1 MGLKCFTIDSF
12 ILATSK
18 HCRLDQKYTSFTYTE
33 DWKVFDSKYEQ
44 VKLSELLEELPIVK
58 LKKGELEDY
67 YYLVNISDQQKRSGE
82 LENVKLVNEIGS
94 DKNFLGDADIFI
106 SKLGMPKGY
115 IFINTYKNQNI
126 LGSTELIPY
135 KAKNKN
141 LTLYLKYLL
150 LNPKILSVYSAL
162 ESGKTPSHKRVNPNE
177 LLQIKIPLISKTEHG
192 QIVAKIEPIEKNIKE
207 LKAQITPPQE
217 VINKIFTREFG
228 FDLETFEKLKKIKYY
243 YLDLSNFGNNKDIRQ
258 SVKFH
263 RDAGY
268 FVNRELNKITD
279 KKIKDY
285 ISESIVLGKG
295 VSPSD
300 YDDNGDYYYISMA
313 NIKNWQFES
322 EDTKRVSKEYSDKNQ
337 NKTVSKNDILIARS
351 GEGTIGKI
359 ALIGIE
365 DIQGI
370 FADFTMRIR
379 LNNYNQLFAY
389 YYFRT
394 EYFQYLIEINK
405 KGLGNNTNI
414 FPSQIQEF
422 PMIDISL
429 KEQQK
434 IVDEIKAELDKQGEM
449 KKKIEAERNKI
460 DEIVEKAIK

>member
-1 MGLKCFTIDSF
+1 MGLKTFTINF
-12 ILATSK
+12 
-18 HCRLDQKYTSFTYTE
+18 
-33 DWKVFDSKYEQ
+33 
-44 VKLSELLEELPIVK
+44 SELRKDFFLRSDFDYFEIKKKLNLEKAPRLKKYLTFLETGKPITPKDYSEDETDNVHIVVRNIVDGNFEENNLIYITDEKAEELEKYRINNGDIIIAISSNCGFSFYYDGTDKRNLTLSHYLARFRVNQ
-58 LKKGELEDY
+58 ELI
-67 YYLVNISDQQKRSGE
+67 N
-82 LENVKLVNEIGS
+82 
-94 DKNFLGDADIFI
+94 
-106 SKLGMPKGY
+106 P
-115 IFINTYKNQNI
+115 IFINYYINSKILKQYFRSVETGKTLKNLSKYYI
-126 LGSTELIPY
+126 KELPVLIP
-135 KAKNKN
+135 NK
-141 LTLYLKYLL
+141 
-150 LNPKILSVYSAL
+150 
-162 ESGKTPSHKRVNPNE
+162 KT
-177 LLQIKIPLISKTEHG
+177 QD
-192 QIVAKIEPIEKNIKE
+192 QIVTKIEPIEKKIKE
-207 LKAQITPPQE
+207 LKAQIKPPQE
-217 VINKIFTREFG
+217 VINKVFAREFG
-228 FDLETFEKLKKIKYY
+228 FDLETFEELKKIKYY

-268 FVNRELNKITD
+268 FVNRELNKITN
-279 KKIKDY
+279 KKIKDF
-285 ISESIVLGKG
+285 IFESIVLGKG

-322 EDTKRVSKEYSDKNQ
+322 EDTKLVSNEYSDKNQ

-359 ALIGIE
+359 ALIDVE

-414 FPSQIQEF
+414 FPSQIKEF

-434 IVDEIKAELDKQGEM
+434 IVDEIKAELDKQEEM
-449 KKKIEAERNKI
+449 KQKIETERNKI
-460 DEIVEKAIK
+460 DEIIEKPIK